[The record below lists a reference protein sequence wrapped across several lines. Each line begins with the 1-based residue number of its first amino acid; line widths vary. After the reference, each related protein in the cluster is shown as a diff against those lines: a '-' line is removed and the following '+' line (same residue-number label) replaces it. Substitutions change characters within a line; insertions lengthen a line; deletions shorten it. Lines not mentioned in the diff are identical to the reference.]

1 MLTKNQFDVL
11 YYAVTHTND
20 VRLSQRS
27 LAQRTGKSLG
37 SVNSL
42 VKQLSALGYIDS
54 AIQVTTSGLAALEPY
69 RVTNAVIMA
78 AGMSSRFAPLSYE
91 KPKALL
97 QVKGDILIEREIRQ
111 LQEAGIRDITVVIG
125 YMKEKLF
132 YLEDRFGVKLVINED
147 YYRYNNPSTLMLV
160 KDQLANTYICS
171 SDNYFEF
178 NPFEPYV
185 YQAYY
190 STMYTEEK
198 TEEYCVSTDRKGRI
212 TGVHIGGSDA
222 WYMLGHAYFDRR
234 FSEKFS
240 EILTN
245 EYENAVTRNGL
256 WEDLFARHIR
266 ELEMYIRKW
275 PGGLH
280 EFDSLDELRTFD
292 SAYIANV
299 DSYIFDNIC
308 EVLHCTPDSIHGI
321 TPLKAGLTNLSFH
334 FTCDGKNYVY
344 RHPGAGTETYID
356 RPTEA
361 EAMNIAKKLG
371 LDDTFIYIDPVKGW
385 KISHF
390 IEDAST
396 LNYHNEDQVRT
407 AMNML
412 RRLHTSGMT
421 MHGKF
426 DIRTKI
432 NDFIGKLQD
441 TDIAGFGELQEM
453 MQTLYNYLCQDEIA
467 PCPCHCD
474 SYDPNFLLD
483 RKGKM
488 YLIDWE
494 YAGMSDPGCDFG
506 TFVACS
512 DYSAEEAE
520 HVLAIYLDHEP
531 TSGERRHYLGY
542 VAMTSYFW
550 YLWALYQE
558 KCAKHVGEY
567 LYIWY
572 KYSKQY
578 GRMALQ
584 LYENKNSTSNNNK
597 EGKL

>member
-27 LAQRTGKSLG
+27 LAQRTGKSIG

-160 KDQLANTYICS
+160 KDRLANTYICS

-212 TGVHIGGSDA
+212 TGVHIGGSDT

-256 WEDLFARHIR
+256 WEDLFARYVR

-344 RHPGAGTETYID
+344 RHPGAGTENYID

-432 NDFIGKLQD
+432 NNFIDKLQD
-441 TDIAGFGELQEM
+441 TDITGFGELQEM
-453 MQTLYNYLCQDEIA
+453 MQTLYGYLCQDEVA

-558 KCAKHVGEY
+558 KCSKHVGEY

-578 GRMALQ
+578 GQLALQ
-584 LYENKNSTSNNNK
+584 LYEDNDGTSNNHK

>member
-54 AIQVTTSGLAALEPY
+54 AIQVTASGLAALEPY

-111 LQEAGIRDITVVIG
+111 LQEAGIHDITVVIG

-132 YLEDRFGVKLVINED
+132 YLEDRLGVKLVINED

-212 TGVHIGGSDA
+212 TGVHIGGSDT

-256 WEDLFARHIR
+256 WEDLFARYVR

-344 RHPGAGTETYID
+344 RHPGAGTENYID

-432 NDFIGKLQD
+432 NNFIDKLQD
-441 TDIAGFGELQEM
+441 TDITGFGELQEM
-453 MQTLYNYLCQDEIA
+453 MQTLYGYLCQDEVA

-558 KCAKHVGEY
+558 KCSKHVGEY

-578 GRMALQ
+578 GQLALQ
-584 LYENKNSTSNNNK
+584 LYEDNDGTSNNHK

>member
-111 LQEAGIRDITVVIG
+111 LQEAGIHDITVVIG

-212 TGVHIGGSDA
+212 TGVHIGGSDT

-256 WEDLFARHIR
+256 WEDLFARYVR

-344 RHPGAGTETYID
+344 RHPGAGTENYID

-432 NDFIGKLQD
+432 NDFIDKLQD
-441 TDIAGFGELQEM
+441 TDITGFGELQEM
-453 MQTLYNYLCQDEIA
+453 MQTLYGYLCQDEVA

-584 LYENKNSTSNNNK
+584 LYENNDGTSNNHK

>member
-212 TGVHIGGSDA
+212 TGVHIGGSDT

-256 WEDLFARHIR
+256 WEDLFARYVR

-344 RHPGAGTETYID
+344 RHPGAGTENYID
-356 RPTEA
+356 RATEA

-432 NDFIGKLQD
+432 NNFIDKLQD
-441 TDIAGFGELQEM
+441 TDITGFGELQEM
-453 MQTLYNYLCQDEIA
+453 MQTLYGYLCQDEVA

-558 KCAKHVGEY
+558 KCSKHVGEY

-578 GRMALQ
+578 GQLALQ
-584 LYENKNSTSNNNK
+584 LYEDNDGTSNNHK

>member
-190 STMYTEEK
+190 STMYTEEE

-432 NDFIGKLQD
+432 NNFIDKLQD
-441 TDIAGFGELQEM
+441 TDITGFGELQEM
-453 MQTLYNYLCQDEIA
+453 MQTLYGYLCQDEVA

-558 KCAKHVGEY
+558 KCSKHVGEY

-578 GRMALQ
+578 GQLALQ
-584 LYENKNSTSNNNK
+584 LYEDNDGTSNNHK

>member
-432 NDFIGKLQD
+432 NNFIDKLQD
-441 TDIAGFGELQEM
+441 TDITGFGELQEM
-453 MQTLYNYLCQDEIA
+453 MQTLYGYLCQDEVA

-558 KCAKHVGEY
+558 KCSKHVGEY

-578 GRMALQ
+578 GQLALQ
-584 LYENKNSTSNNNK
+584 LYEDNDGTSNNHK

>member
-54 AIQVTTSGLAALEPY
+54 AIQVTASGLAALEPY

-432 NDFIGKLQD
+432 NDFIDKLQD

-453 MQTLYNYLCQDEIA
+453 MQTLYGYLCQDEVA

-584 LYENKNSTSNNNK
+584 LYEDNDGTSNNHK

>member
-54 AIQVTTSGLAALEPY
+54 AIQVTASGLAALEPY

-111 LQEAGIRDITVVIG
+111 LQEAGIHDITVVIG

-212 TGVHIGGSDA
+212 TGVHIGGSDT

-256 WEDLFARHIR
+256 WEDLFARYVR

-308 EVLHCTPDSIHGI
+308 EVLRCTPDSIHGI

-344 RHPGAGTETYID
+344 RHPGAGTENYID

-432 NDFIGKLQD
+432 NNFIDKLQD
-441 TDIAGFGELQEM
+441 TDITGFGELQEM
-453 MQTLYNYLCQDEIA
+453 MQTLYGYLCQDEVA

-558 KCAKHVGEY
+558 KCSKHVGEY

-578 GRMALQ
+578 GQLALQ
-584 LYENKNSTSNNNK
+584 LYEDNDGTSNNHK

>member
-54 AIQVTTSGLAALEPY
+54 AIQVTASGLAALEPY

-111 LQEAGIRDITVVIG
+111 LQEAGIHDITVVIG

-190 STMYTEEK
+190 STMYAEEK

-212 TGVHIGGSDA
+212 TGVHIGGSDT

-256 WEDLFARHIR
+256 WEDLFARYVR

-344 RHPGAGTETYID
+344 RHPGAGTENYID

-432 NDFIGKLQD
+432 NNFIDKLQD
-441 TDIAGFGELQEM
+441 TDITGFGELQEM
-453 MQTLYNYLCQDEIA
+453 MQTLYGYLCQDEVA

-558 KCAKHVGEY
+558 KCSKHVGEY

-578 GRMALQ
+578 GQLALQ
-584 LYENKNSTSNNNK
+584 LYEDNDGTSNNHK

>member
-1 MLTKNQFDVL
+1 
-11 YYAVTHTND
+11 
-20 VRLSQRS
+20 
-27 LAQRTGKSLG
+27 
-37 SVNSL
+37 
-42 VKQLSALGYIDS
+42 
-54 AIQVTTSGLAALEPY
+54 
-69 RVTNAVIMA
+69 
-78 AGMSSRFAPLSYE
+78 
-91 KPKALL
+91 
-97 QVKGDILIEREIRQ
+97 
-111 LQEAGIRDITVVIG
+111 
-125 YMKEKLF
+125 
-132 YLEDRFGVKLVINED
+132 
-147 YYRYNNPSTLMLV
+147 
-160 KDQLANTYICS
+160 
-171 SDNYFEF
+171 
-178 NPFEPYV
+178 
-185 YQAYY
+185 
-190 STMYTEEK
+190 
-198 TEEYCVSTDRKGRI
+198 
-212 TGVHIGGSDA
+212 
-222 WYMLGHAYFDRR
+222 
-234 FSEKFS
+234 
-240 EILTN
+240 
-245 EYENAVTRNGL
+245 
-256 WEDLFARHIR
+256 
-266 ELEMYIRKW
+266 MYIRKW

-344 RHPGAGTETYID
+344 RHPGAGTENYID
-356 RPTEA
+356 RATEA

-432 NDFIGKLQD
+432 NNFIDKLQD
-441 TDIAGFGELQEM
+441 TDITGFGELQEM
-453 MQTLYNYLCQDEIA
+453 MQTLYGYLCQDEVA

-558 KCAKHVGEY
+558 KCSKHVGEY

-578 GRMALQ
+578 GQLALQ
-584 LYENKNSTSNNNK
+584 LYEDNDGTSNNHK